1 MRHVHDGELH
11 AFLDGALDLLPEGRG
26 EEVREH
32 ISNCPA
38 CRERLQDEEAV
49 RSKSQLLL
57 GDPDLSGVSLPTFEE
72 LRERAE
78 ALGPTPPVPHEVEE
92 ENKARYRG
100 PLRGLP
106 LAWAATLVLATGVGW
121 MGGQVWRGLP
131 SESQRATFAPGESY
145 PDQMTELESASIPG
159 TMADAAE
166 EEMGSPSNDAPLLDE
181 VLDETS
187 RVVGPGEAQ
196 PAPSQVERRREV
208 ATGVTTLD
216 TASLGNQL
224 LGLQELVVS
233 ASRGTPSTPKALAS
247 SSPEMGLVAEEVDLP
262 PDVESLES
270 YAIPGLGV
278 VSIEWEERVPGE
290 RALLIRQ
297 LMAPGDT
304 LELRYLG
311 MLLGSEPE
319 PEARRDV
326 SLPKEELAVGRVYAN
341 VLAASL
347 PPGWQQVVM
356 ERGRL
361 LLVARGPLSEGN
373 LKGLLKTLR

>member
-11 AFLDGALDLLPEGRG
+11 AFLDGALGLLPEGRG

-32 ISNCPA
+32 LSNCPA

-49 RSKSQLLL
+49 RSKAQILL
-57 GDPDLSGVSLPTFEE
+57 GDPDLSGVSLSTFEE

-78 ALGPTPPVPHEVEE
+78 ALGSTPPVPHEVDKET
-92 ENKARYRG
+92 KARYRG

-106 LAWAATLVLATGVGW
+106 LAWAATLVLAMGVGW

-131 SESQRATFAPGESY
+131 SESQGAAFAPGESY
-145 PDQMTELESASIPG
+145 PTRLTEPEIGSVPETL
-159 TMADAAE
+159 TDDAE
-166 EEMGSPSNDAPLLDE
+166 EEMGAPSLGAA
-181 VLDETS
+181 VLDVVSDETT
-187 RVVGPGEAQ
+187 GE
-196 PAPSQVERRREV
+196 
-208 ATGVTTLD
+208 VTAFD
-216 TASLGNQL
+216 TASLGSQAL
-224 LGLQELVVS
+224 QLQELVVS
-233 ASRGTPSTPKALAS
+233 ASRGAASTLQTQANSTPEMALVLEQADIS
-247 SSPEMGLVAEEVDLP
+247 VARVESMARSEAEDLP
-262 PDVESLES
+262 PDEASLEYT
-270 YAIPGLGV
+270 YAIPGLEV
-278 VSIEWEERVPGE
+278 VSIEWEERVPGV

-311 MLLGSEPE
+311 MLLGAE

-326 SLPKEELAVGRVYAN
+326 SLSKEGLAVGRVYAN

-361 LLVARGPLSEGN
+361 LLVARGPLSDGK